1 MDILEHIQEL
11 YPNLTKKQKSIADYL
26 TANPEEI
33 SYITLAQLS
42 QQTQVSELTLLQLLP
57 KTWLFYLCRP
67 KRTVSRL
74 YPENDSYCFLLF
86 LLYSGTGGR

>member
-33 SYITLAQLS
+33 SYITLA
-42 QQTQVSELTLLQLLP
+42 LP
-57 KTWLFYLCRP
+57 L
-67 KRTVSRL
+67 
-74 YPENDSYCFLLF
+74 
-86 LLYSGTGGR
+86 